1 MRQRFVFFSAII
13 ILVSNRS
20 SAFLPR
26 RCLLLAVAGMS
37 TEKEENSAA
46 SSCAAANDDT
56 KDEAEVLKLPEATN
70 DPSIPSIQ
78 LGETI
83 SFQEMGPVIINTD
96 GTTRTIDN
104 WDQMSK
110 HEQEVAWKRISKRN
124 EQRRKALLAQEQEQN
139 AGEESNGNAGEGS
152 NGSQQGQQGQ
162 QDTKS

>member
-1 MRQRFVFFSAII
+1 MRQQRSLVFFISAII
-13 ILVSNRS
+13 ILASNRS
-20 SAFLPR
+20 RAFLPR
-26 RCLLLAVAGMS
+26 RCWLLAVAGMS
-37 TEKEENSAA
+37 TEKEENRAA

-83 SFQEMGPVIINTD
+83 SFQEMGPVIINSD
-96 GTTRTIDN
+96 GTTRRIEN

-124 EQRRKALLAQEQEQN
+124 EQRRKALLAAQEQQQN
-139 AGEESNGNAGEGS
+139 AGEGNGKE
-152 NGSQQGQQGQ
+152 